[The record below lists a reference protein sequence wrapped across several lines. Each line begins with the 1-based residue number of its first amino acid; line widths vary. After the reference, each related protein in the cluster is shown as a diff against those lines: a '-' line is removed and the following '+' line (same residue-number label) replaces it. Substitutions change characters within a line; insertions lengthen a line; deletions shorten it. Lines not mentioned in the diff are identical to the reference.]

1 MKKALVWISESI
13 VVVLLAGCG
22 KYAAPQ
28 PPERLSPAPVEVRE
42 VVATG
47 DGVTIQWLAPT
58 MDRQGKRLKELLGYV
73 VYRKEMLR
81 AGDAGDPPRSFEE
94 IQRVDDTSLARLSK
108 KAEEAAQAGKPVR
121 RVSLASEERRVSMTD
136 RAVVPGRT
144 YLYKIV
150 PFSAEGGEGSY
161 DSLVQVVF
169 FGSSGSAV
177 TVIPAAKNESLE
189 DASVNANE
197 DQTPVDGIW

>member
-1 MKKALVWISESI
+1 MNKALVWISESI
-13 VVVLLAGCG
+13 VAVLLVGCG

-28 PPERLSPAPVEVRE
+28 PPERLSPAPVEVGE

-73 VYRKEMLR
+73 VYRKELHK
-81 AGDAGDPPRSFEE
+81 AGDAGDLPRSFEE
-94 IQRVDDTSLARLSK
+94 VQRVDDTSLARLRK
-108 KAEEAAQAGKPVR
+108 KAEEAVQAGKPVR

-150 PFSAEGGEGSY
+150 PFSAEGGEGGY

-169 FGSSGSAV
+169 SGASGSSA
-177 TVIPAAKNESLE
+177 TVIPAAKNESLG